1 MNKNAR
7 FLNRIAQRNV
17 LNTAT
22 TYFRELSE
30 LIRNNPYG
38 LADWHKQDAAKKK
51 AEVAPLEELEKQLL
65 DNLEELYQSSH
76 PRKIDLFSF
85 GRDFYSAA
93 GKILD
98 CLRKDYGDLE
108 TPFPQRAKK
117 DFVLTYFKVYF
128 EYDDAV
134 PYFFGRS
141 QCPFCGFTTY
151 ND

>member
-7 FLNRIAQRNV
+7 SLNRIAQMSV

-22 TYFRELSE
+22 KYFHELSE
-30 LIRNNPYG
+30 FTQNNHLG
-38 LADWHKQDAAKKK
+38 LADWHKQGAEKKK
-51 AEVAPLEELEKQLL
+51 AEIAPLEELEKQLL

-93 GKILD
+93 SKILD
-98 CLRKDYGDLE
+98 CARKDYGELE
-108 TPFPQRAKK
+108 TAFPQRAKK
-117 DFVLTYFKVYF
+117 DFAITYFKVYF

-141 QCPFCGFTTY
+141 KCPFCGFTQD